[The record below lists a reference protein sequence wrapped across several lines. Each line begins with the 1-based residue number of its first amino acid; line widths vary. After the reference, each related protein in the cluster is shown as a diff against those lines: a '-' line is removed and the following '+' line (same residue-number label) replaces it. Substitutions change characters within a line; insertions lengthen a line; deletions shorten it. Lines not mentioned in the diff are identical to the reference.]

1 MSCPKAGPAGVFMRK
16 KILAVVGLLTMS
28 AAWAEDAAREAASFS
43 DTSTLATLL
52 ERIPGTPAPTSW
64 LPDAIL
70 YRYDATRFDKDKT
83 MLEVHRVFGQWCK
96 AKSGRIF
103 QPRENNC
110 TFLKNGFGC
119 AVGELQYPG
128 LGSDFERGLK
138 GAAGTSGDT
147 VQVGWPR
154 AAWVISD
161 NALFNIFVNKGANQ
175 ISIVGGL
182 QRCMADRNKLVSA
195 MAFVS
200 IDGNNDLLFLDE
212 RGYDLIAKR
221 GAELSKQAADKKKEE
236 IVQKKLQETARVA
249 ALGAGDFVINLKNG
263 LRGMVVEMKP
273 PLAQIQWDKGYGS
286 KSVEWSRLEELS
298 PDKPR

>member
-1 MSCPKAGPAGVFMRK
+1 MK
-16 KILAVVGLLTMS
+16 KKTLAVVGLLAMS
-28 AAWAEDAAREAASFS
+28 TAWAEDAAREAASFS
-43 DTSTLATLL
+43 DASTLATLL
-52 ERIPGTPAPTSW
+52 ERIPGTSAPTSW
-64 LPDAIL
+64 LPDATL
-70 YRYDATRFDKDKT
+70 YRYDAARFDQDKT
-83 MLEVHRVFGQWCK
+83 MVEVHRVFGQWCK
-96 AKSGRIF
+96 AKSGRIL

-138 GAAGTSGDT
+138 DAAGASGDT

-161 NALFNIFVNKGANQ
+161 NALFNIFVNKGVNQ

-221 GAELSKQAADKKKEE
+221 GAELSKQAANKKKEE
-236 IVQKKLQETARVA
+236 AVQKKLKETARVA
-249 ALGAGDFVINLKNG
+249 ELGAGDFVINLKNG
-263 LRGMVVEMKP
+263 LRGTVVEMKP

-286 KSVEWSRLEELS
+286 KSVEWNRLEELS